1 MTHNSYRGEI
11 SVKLKD
17 QYYILK
23 LTFDQLVKLEQE
35 VNKGILK
42 IAKDFSEG
50 NYGIHDIAALLW
62 FSLSEEGRQIYTI
75 ASLGNLV
82 LESGLSTYASHC
94 IDLLS
99 LTLEGGTTRS
109 KKSNL
114 SSQ

>member
-11 SVKLKD
+11 AIKLKD
-17 QYYILK
+17 QSYILK
-23 LTFDQLVKLEQE
+23 LTFEQLVKLEQE
-35 VNKGILK
+35 TNKGILK

-62 FSLSEEGRQIYTI
+62 FSLSEEGRKNFTI
-75 ASLGNLV
+75 ASLGNLI

-99 LTLEGGTTRS
+99 FTLDGATTRT
-109 KKSNL
+109 KKSIL
-114 SSQ
+114 PSK

>member
-1 MTHNSYRGEI
+1 MIRNPYRGEI

-17 QYYILK
+17 QHYILK

-35 VNKGILK
+35 TNKGILK

-62 FSLSEEGRQIYTI
+62 FSLSCEGQQIYTI
-75 ASLGNLV
+75 ASLGNYII
-82 LESGLSTYASHC
+82 ESGISTYAGHC

-99 LTLEGGTTRS
+99 LTLDGAIARS
-109 KKSNL
+109 KKSIL
-114 SSQ
+114 PSK